1 MDYTGSLIFSVGC
14 HSGLNVP
21 DGEAA
26 TIETGTDWAQ
36 AFLRRGATF
45 IGNTG
50 FGYGDSDLIAYSE
63 LIMKNFVE
71 ELGYWPNNQLP
82 TVGNALLLPFV
93 DGTFDV
99 VVCSEVL
106 EHIPDYKQAVKE
118 ITRILKP
125 GGKLAVSVPRKWP
138 EKICWALAEGYHNTP
153 GGHVRIF
160 EASTLRSDI
169 EGAGLLF
176 FRKHWAHGLHSPYW
190 WLQCLIWSRR
200 DTSWAVKT
208 YHRFLLWE
216 ILKRPLLTRLL
227 GKIADPLMG
236 KSVVLYFDKE
246 QST

>member
-1 MDYTGSLIFSVGC
+1 MLTMDLETLDLKDGQRVLDLGCGEGRHLHAMYAKAKVHAVGVDLGFDDVVNTRLGFEFYPDPFDGPKRFSL
-14 HSGLNVP
+14 
-21 DGEAA
+21 A
-26 TIETGTDWAQ
+26 
-36 AFLRRGATF
+36 
-45 IGNTG
+45 
-50 FGYGDSDLIAYSE
+50 
-63 LIMKNFVE
+63 
-71 ELGYWPNNQLP
+71 
-82 TVGNALLLPFV
+82 VGNALSLPFV

-200 DTSWAVKT
+200 ETSWAVKT